1 MTIRF
6 FMPLL
11 STKKELYCLPPHRR
25 SPLNKRGIACGKLR
39 SYRFH
44 NDLSSVR
51 LSDSFTKS
59 AMQLIV
65 FPEVPAYILKGATAG
80 VSCFA
85 RLVSVVA
92 LMPSMLQKLHTLSFH
107 FDILVG
113 PLFSKWKPVQPF
125 NFVRVPALLKKLS
138 TKLTLHTVKRSL
150 KFTFLKAGL
159 PLLKGS
165 LN

>member
-1 MTIRF
+1 
-6 FMPLL
+6 MPLL
-11 STKKELYCLPPHRR
+11 STKKELYCLPPLQR

-51 LSDSFTKS
+51 LSDSFTKT
-59 AMQLIV
+59 AMQLIAL
-65 FPEVPAYILKGATAG
+65 PEAPAYILKGATAG
-80 VSCFA
+80 VSCIV

-92 LMPSMLQKLHTLSFH
+92 LIPSLLQKLYKLAFH
-107 FDILVG
+107 FDTLAR
-113 PLFSKWKPVQPF
+113 PLFSKWKTVQPF
-125 NFVRVPALLKKLS
+125 NFVRVPALLRKLS

-159 PLLKGS
+159 PLLNGS